1 MRLGIAN
8 PSYSTHMRYLFVF
21 RVLTMIA
28 GAACYVDVARFLG
41 PSQFGVVTSAAGVV
55 ALLQAV
61 LDLGGGTLIAR
72 DAAESLPSDNL
83 GIALRYRWLLWRGWF
98 LLSMLALAGAIAGL
112 LDTDLVLVL
121 GVCGLWV
128 LGSVYENLFVGLL
141 TGLGRTSVGAS
152 VSLVERLISLGL
164 MLAMPFFMD
173 PDATDFIAAF
183 AVGTL
188 VASGVGRVLTRSEC
202 KLALS
207 IAPSLSARSL
217 RRGVSFMAGTMGA
230 QLQNLDVPLMAWLG
244 GAASAGLLAAPS
256 RLTTPLGLVASSVA
270 TIILVQRRHSYNE
283 LRVLPTAA
291 RVAAMTAVGVMP
303 IVVAPDAFALFVMG
317 DGYVG
322 AAGVFRLVALG
333 AVLSSVSQVLAADL
347 IAHHEQRFVA
357 SAIIMGGVLGLVVVA
372 LTASALGALGGGLGV
387 VSSQILILGLFLAYR
402 RLLLRR
408 KAQQ

>member
-1 MRLGIAN
+1 
-8 PSYSTHMRYLFVF
+8 
-21 RVLTMIA
+21 
-28 GAACYVDVARFLG
+28 
-41 PSQFGVVTSAAGVV
+41 
-55 ALLQAV
+55 
-61 LDLGGGTLIAR
+61 
-72 DAAESLPSDNL
+72 
-83 GIALRYRWLLWRGWF
+83 
-98 LLSMLALAGAIAGL
+98 
-112 LDTDLVLVL
+112 
-121 GVCGLWV
+121 
-128 LGSVYENLFVGLL
+128 
-141 TGLGRTSVGAS
+141 
-152 VSLVERLISLGL
+152 
-164 MLAMPFFMD
+164 
-173 PDATDFIAAF
+173 
-183 AVGTL
+183 
-188 VASGVGRVLTRSEC
+188 
-202 KLALS
+202 
-207 IAPSLSARSL
+207 
-217 RRGVSFMAGTMGA
+217 MAGTMGA

-317 DGYVG
+317 EGYVG